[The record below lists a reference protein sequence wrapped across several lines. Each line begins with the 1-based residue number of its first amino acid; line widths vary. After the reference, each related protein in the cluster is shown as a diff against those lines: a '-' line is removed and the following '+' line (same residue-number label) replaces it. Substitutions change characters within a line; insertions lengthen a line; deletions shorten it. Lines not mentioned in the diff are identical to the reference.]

1 MSIISS
7 NIFPTR
13 LSNSK
18 NSPQMK
24 WTGSKKF
31 SKEKDKEE
39 EEEDEEEETGGE
51 GNKEEEKEATSLRS
65 RKSTEVEN
73 LSSIESQFE
82 MDENAIEDPIEDEG
96 RNLA

>member
-1 MSIISS
+1 MVAI
-7 NIFPTR
+7 TR
-13 LSNSK
+13 LSHSK

-39 EEEDEEEETGGE
+39 EEEETGGE

-82 MDENAIEDPIEDEG
+82 MDENATEDPIEDEG